1 MYLLLK
7 APRKVI
13 KNSLSFCLSLSMC
26 FPHYLP
32 AELGIVI
39 FEVWWFVI
47 RQGKKFEVWRYSY
60 PILRCTQK
68 CCRIKNRQTSK
79 CRRFVIRQITH
90 TQTETET
97 EAVRSHPAKGKPLKN
112 HFWLRQLFPYQMLL
126 KEKNFISEMFN
137 GALILPSFWRVFG
150 VYRLIGNVI
159 NETIVAGPLDVQ

>member
-7 APRKVI
+7 ASRKVI
-13 KNSLSFCLSLSMC
+13 KNSLSFYLSLSLC

-32 AELGIVI
+32 ATLRIVI

-47 RQGKKFEVWRYSY
+47 RQEKKFEVWQYSD
-60 PILRCTQK
+60 PILRYTQK

-79 CRRFVIRQITH
+79 CRRFVIRRI

-112 HFWLRQLFPYQMLL
+112 HFWLRQLSPYQMLL

-137 GALILPSFWRVFG
+137 GALILPSIWRVSG

-159 NETIVAGPLDVQ
+159 NETIVTGPLDV